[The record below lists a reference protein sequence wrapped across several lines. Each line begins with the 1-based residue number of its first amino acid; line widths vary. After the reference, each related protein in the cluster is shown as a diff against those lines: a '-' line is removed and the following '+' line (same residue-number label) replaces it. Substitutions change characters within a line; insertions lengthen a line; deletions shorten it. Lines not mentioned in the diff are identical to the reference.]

1 MCQKEYKNVI
11 ELCTYCKKKLK
22 AANDPN
28 TTGIERGLLS
38 AFLEQRARERQSAV
52 DRLATETKPA
62 SDKLRDKI
70 ESQKKKIKSLNDRL
84 RKMPARLSSKAANGF
99 KQKAP
104 KKTLKLSLNSNSD
117 Q

>member
-62 SDKLRDKI
+62 SDKLRAQIDYVM
-70 ESQKKKIKSLNDRL
+70 L
-84 RKMPARLSSKAANGF
+84 RVLYCDDILIHTCTRFL
-99 KQKAP
+99 
-104 KKTLKLSLNSNSD
+104 
-117 Q
+117 